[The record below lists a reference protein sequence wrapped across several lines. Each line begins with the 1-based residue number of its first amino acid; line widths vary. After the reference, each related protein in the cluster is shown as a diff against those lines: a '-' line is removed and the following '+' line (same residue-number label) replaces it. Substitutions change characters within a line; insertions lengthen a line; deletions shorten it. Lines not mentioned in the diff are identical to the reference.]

1 MLSIPIVR
9 RGIGEAIAIVGAA
22 ALSITFNIWYYWWT
36 KLVEVVSVTK
46 KGQATIPKRLRQKY
60 GIKDKV
66 IVEENECGIV
76 LKPLPSPSDDLGSLK
91 AAFKGK
97 TAKQL
102 LAEARKEETAKDRV
116 REKRVG
122 AADVRL

>member
-1 MLSIPIVR
+1 VD
-9 RGIGEAIAIVGAA
+9 
-22 ALSITFNIWYYWWT
+22 

-46 KGQATIPKRLRQKY
+46 KGQATIPKRLREKY

-66 IVEENECGIV
+66 IVEEDSCGIV

-91 AAFKGK
+91 AALKGK
-97 TAKQL
+97 TAKEL
-102 LAEARKEETAKDRV
+102 LQEARKQETAKDKE

-122 AADVRL
+122 AVNVRL

>member
-1 MLSIPIVR
+1 M
-9 RGIGEAIAIVGAA
+9 
-22 ALSITFNIWYYWWT
+22 
-36 KLVEVVSVTK
+36 LVEVVSVTK
-46 KGQATIPKRLRQKY
+46 KGQATIPKRLREKY

-66 IVEENECGIV
+66 VIEEDERGIV

-91 AAFKGK
+91 AMFKGK

-102 LAEARKEETAKDRV
+102 LDEARKEEIAKDRE

-122 AADVRL
+122 AANVRF